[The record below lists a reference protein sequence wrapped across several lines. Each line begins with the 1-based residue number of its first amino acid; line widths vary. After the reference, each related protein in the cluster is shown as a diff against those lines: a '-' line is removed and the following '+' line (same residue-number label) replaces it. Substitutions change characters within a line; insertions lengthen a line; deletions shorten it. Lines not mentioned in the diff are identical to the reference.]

1 MDVLIVGA
9 GVGGLTLALE
19 LDDAG
24 IPCRLVDAAPD
35 ISPIG
40 AGINVLPHAARILSR
55 LGLEERLAEVG
66 VTTEESVFFN
76 RFGQLI
82 YREPAGRFAGYD
94 HPQLSLHRGDLQ
106 GVLLDAVREHL
117 GADAVV
123 MGRQAVS
130 VDDDGGHDD
139 GGHDDGGTVRLRT
152 RDVVRGTAGPDETA
166 SVVVACDGIHS
177 AIRRQLHP
185 DEGEPVYSG
194 VNMWRGVAAWEPF
207 LTGASMVRV
216 GWLAHG
222 KMVIYPVREQIDE
235 QGRQLVNW
243 VAELETPR
251 RPRRDWTRHGS
262 LADFI
267 EPFEDWRFDWLD
279 VPALIR
285 GSDSVLEYPMVDQEP
300 LSRWTFGRV
309 TLLGDAAHPMVPRG
323 SNGAGQAI
331 LDARALRLALETYA
345 DPEQALLAYEGERL
359 PATAEVVRTNRRQPP
374 DAILREVYERTGDRP
389 FARIEDVISEE
400 EMAAIS
406 ESYRRVSGNTR
417 ERSRLLG

>member
-9 GVGGLTLALE
+9 GIGGLTLALE

-35 ISPIG
+35 ITPIG
-40 AGINVLPHAARILSR
+40 AGINVLPHASRILTR

-106 GVLLDAVREHL
+106 AVLLAAVRERL
-117 GADAVV
+117 GADAVS

-130 VDDDGGHDD
+130 VHEDDDG
-139 GGHDDGGTVRLRT
+139 VRLRT
-152 RDVVRGTAGPDETA
+152 RDVVADRAGPDETA
-166 SVVVACDGIHS
+166 SVAIGCDGIHS
-177 AIRRQLHP
+177 AIRRQFHP

-194 VNMWRGVAAWEPF
+194 VSMWRGVTAWEPF
-207 LTGASMVRV
+207 LTGASMVRA
-216 GWLAHG
+216 GWLARG
-222 KMVIYPVREQIDE
+222 KMVIYPVRDQIDA

-243 VAELETPR
+243 VAEVETPR
-251 RPRRDWTRHGS
+251 RARRDWTRRGS
-262 LADFI
+262 LQDFI
-267 EPFEDWRFDWLD
+267 EPFEDWQFDWLD

-285 GSDSVLEYPMVDQEP
+285 GADSVLEYPMVDQEP
-300 LSRWTFGRV
+300 LSQWTFGRV

-331 LDARALRLALETYA
+331 LDARALRLALEKYA
-345 DPEQALLAYEGERL
+345 DPEQALLAYEHERL

-389 FARIEDVISEE
+389 FARIEDVISDE
-400 EMAAIS
+400 EMASIS

-417 ERSRLLG
+417 ARSGLPD

>member
-9 GVGGLTLALE
+9 GIGGLTLALE

-40 AGINVLPHAARILSR
+40 AGINVLPHASRILSR

-106 GVLLDAVREHL
+106 GVLLDAVRERL

-130 VDDDGGHDD
+130 VHEDGGHDNR
-139 GGHDDGGTVRLRT
+139 GTVRLRT
-152 RDVVRGTAGPDETA
+152 RDVVRGRAGPDETA

-207 LTGASMVRV
+207 LTGASMVRA

-251 RPRRDWTRHGS
+251 RTRRDWTRHGS

-285 GSDSVLEYPMVDQEP
+285 ASDSVLEYPMVDQEP